1 MSPEVWTHGAWGCQ
15 WHRES
20 KPLPPLPETR
30 FQTKFCQFGW
40 FPDPSD
46 QNELYH
52 TPSYPKIWDFT
63 KEKKIVNYPFNRNNN
78 KSYFSVLWT
87 SHCFELYRRC
97 SMHLLQVDWFICF
110 LLRRIFFGSF
120 TISWFSQTVL
130 KSIVLVS
137 FTGILAI
144 SKQQQTATEIWE
156 HAIANTTFQ
165 EMQSQKEFII
175 EGADFF

>member
-1 MSPEVWTHGAWGCQ
+1 MSCT
-15 WHRES
+15 
-20 KPLPPLPETR
+20 
-30 FQTKFCQFGW
+30 
-40 FPDPSD
+40 
-46 QNELYH
+46 
-52 TPSYPKIWDFT
+52 TPHHNPKYEILQ
-63 KEKKIVNYPFNRNNN
+63 KKKNVNYPFNRNNN

-144 SKQQQTATEIWE
+144 SKQQQTATEIRE
-156 HAIANTTFQ
+156 HAIANTPAATFQ

-175 EGADFF
+175 ERFLLICTTFLFPGTRN